1 MNRNFKIMIASG
13 AVFFGIL
20 IGFSLSSRDTSNT
33 DKAPAK
39 EMPSSS
45 GKKDMIPIKTEKA
58 ETKSVSPEPKAAV
71 KWYSYTDGMAVG
83 KEKKKKVFL
92 SFYADWC
99 GYCKQMDKTTFAD
112 KSVVSYMNENFVPIR
127 VNADREINLT
137 STYNVRGLP
146 ATWFLS
152 ENGEEIGSQP
162 GYIPPDTMLPLLKY
176 IHSDNYKKMSF
187 DKFMKGM

>member
-1 MNRNFKIMIASG
+1 MIAAG
-13 AVFFGIL
+13 TIFFGIL
-20 IGFSLSSRDTSNT
+20 IGFSLSRNKSDTDT
-33 DKAPAK
+33 PAVG
-39 EMPSSS
+39 ETVSSS
-45 GKKDMIPIKTEKA
+45 APNILSPKPEKTDAKSASA
-58 ETKSVSPEPKAAV
+58 ESKAAV

-146 ATWFLS
+146 ASWFLS

-187 DKFMKGM
+187 DKFMK